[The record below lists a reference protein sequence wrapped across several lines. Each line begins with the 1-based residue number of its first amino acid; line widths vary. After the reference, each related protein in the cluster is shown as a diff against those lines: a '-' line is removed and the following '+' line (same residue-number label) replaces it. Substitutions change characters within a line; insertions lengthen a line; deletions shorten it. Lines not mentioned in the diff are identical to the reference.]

1 MFDIFIMKRKNV
13 FLLVGILALI
23 IVVSD
28 NSTSILKFFY
38 PVKFKDEVFGY
49 SRQYGIDPY
58 LVLAIMKAESSFNPK
73 AVSRRNA
80 KGLMQITD
88 KTGEWAAFE
97 IKLANYKNSDLF
109 NPDTNIHIGCW
120 YLRWLIDNLKDVDLA
135 IAAYN
140 GGIGNVMEWLNDKN
154 LSSTGFILDKIP
166 FKETERYVVKVKNYY
181 YVYKKLYQNQAAI
194 GSCGY

>member
-1 MFDIFIMKRKNV
+1 LFDIFIMKRKNV

-23 IVVSD
+23 IVVTD

>member
-1 MFDIFIMKRKNV
+1 MKRKNV
-13 FLLVGILALI
+13 FLFVGILALI
-23 IVVSD
+23 IVVTD

>member
-13 FLLVGILALI
+13 FLFVGILALI
-23 IVVSD
+23 IVVTD

>member
-1 MFDIFIMKRKNV
+1 MKRKNV

-23 IVVSD
+23 IVVTD